1 MAKKS
6 LKARKPEAKGIQRA
20 RIIISGAAGVGKTY
34 FSLDFPKCYF
44 IDVEGSAVR
53 DHYQEKLEQSGG
65 AYFGRAEGAGSINS
79 VIDEVIA
86 LATVEHDYQ
95 TLVID
100 SFTELYN
107 AEAAKAEIKV
117 GNDFGADKREANKP
131 TRRLLHWVNKLD
143 MNVILI
149 CHPADKWGKNAKG
162 ESEVV
167 GSTFDGMKKL
177 DHKLDVWLE
186 VSMIGKTRKA
196 KVRKS
201 RIKGLD
207 TGSSFPLKFPEF
219 SKRFGAELIEKETEQ
234 AIVPAPE
241 EKVTLLDSKRREAGI
256 GQATVDSWLE
266 AAGVEEL
273 YQLTE
278 QQVDKCLTYCEDRI
292 NAS

>member
-1 MAKKS
+1 
-6 LKARKPEAKGIQRA
+6 
-20 RIIISGAAGVGKTY
+20 
-34 FSLDFPKCYF
+34 
-44 IDVEGSAVR
+44 
-53 DHYQEKLEQSGG
+53 
-65 AYFGRAEGAGSINS
+65 
-79 VIDEVIA
+79 
-86 LATVEHDYQ
+86 
-95 TLVID
+95 
-100 SFTELYN
+100 
-107 AEAAKAEIKV
+107 
-117 GNDFGADKREANKP
+117 
-131 TRRLLHWVNKLD
+131 
-143 MNVILI
+143 
-149 CHPADKWGKNAKG
+149 
-162 ESEVV
+162 
-167 GSTFDGMKKL
+167 MKKL

-278 QQVDKCLTYCEDRI
+278 QQVDKCLTYCEERI